1 MKFEIHG
8 RWRKGYA
15 FDLHTLASTYLGP
28 DEFGHDRFESKR
40 SEMGELVYRLKYQ
53 NDRTAIPQII
63 RLLDGIGGI
72 EKFAA
77 IVPVPSSN
85 GARPFQPVDEIALAL
100 GESRNVPVLAGFLRK
115 SGALELKNVG
125 DPEERRS
132 LLAGSISVAG
142 RQTLEGKHVLL
153 VDDLYRSG
161 ATLDA
166 CCSVLLDDAKV
177 ASVCA
182 LTMTMTRSKR

>member
-1 MKFEIHG
+1 M
-8 RWRKGYA
+8 
-15 FDLHTLASTYLGP
+15 
-28 DEFGHDRFESKR
+28 
-40 SEMGELVYRLKYQ
+40 
-53 NDRTAIPQII
+53 
-63 RLLDGIGGI
+63 
-72 EKFAA
+72 
-77 IVPVPSSN
+77 
-85 GARPFQPVDEIALAL
+85 
-100 GESRNVPVLAGFLRK
+100 PVLAGFLRK

-142 RQTLEGKHVLL
+142 RQTLEGKQVLL

>member
-8 RWRKGYA
+8 RWRKGDA
-15 FDLHTLASTYLGP
+15 FDLHALASTYLGP

-100 GESRNVPVLAGFLRK
+100 GESRMCRSWQASCASPVHWNSR
-115 SGALELKNVG
+115 
-125 DPEERRS
+125 
-132 LLAGSISVAG
+132 
-142 RQTLEGKHVLL
+142 T
-153 VDDLYRSG
+153 
-161 ATLDA
+161 
-166 CCSVLLDDAKV
+166 
-177 ASVCA
+177 
-182 LTMTMTRSKR
+182 